1 MMGALHRDIATII
14 IVGLALVVGGL
25 VGTPYILGVLI
36 IFGMVSI
43 LVLSYRTITTMGGWS
58 FAHVAIMGIGGYSV
72 AIFSKA
78 PFEVPVLVAVALGGV
93 FAALF
98 AAILSWPVLRT
109 RQYYFFLS
117 TFAAGEALRQCFI
130 QIKEITGGTAGIAFI
145 ARPGILPDPSSA
157 FQFLWLV
164 AVILVLLGLFYAALD
179 ASDTGKKIK
188 AVGEDEALSSS
199 LGIDAWA
206 LRALGFILGSFGA
219 GIAGG
224 LFASYNGIMSPSDIN
239 AMLMFKIVAAC
250 VIGGTARFS
259 GPLLGLLFLTLI
271 EEIFRFVPEFVPM
284 IWGALV
290 IAAIILS
297 QRAGGGLKLRKV
309 INA

>member
-1 MMGALHRDIATII
+1 MSALRRDLITVALA
-14 IVGLALVVGGL
+14 GLALVVGGMA
-25 VGTPYILGVLI
+25 GTPYIRGVLVLL
-36 IFGMVSI
+36 GMTSI

-58 FAHVAIMGIGGYSV
+58 FAHVAIMGIGGYTV

-78 PFEVPVLVAVALGGV
+78 PFGIPVLAAVVLGGV
-93 FAALF
+93 FAAMF

-130 QIKEITGGTAGIAFI
+130 QIREVTGGTTGIAFI
-145 ARPGILPDPSSA
+145 SRPEILPNPSSA
-157 FQFLWLV
+157 FQFLCLV
-164 AVILVLLGLFYAALD
+164 AIVLVLLGVFYAALD

-188 AVGEDEALSSS
+188 AVGEDEVLASS

-206 LRALGFILGSFGA
+206 LRALAFILGSFGA

-224 LFASYNGIMSPSDIN
+224 LFASYNGIVSPSDIN
-239 AMLMFKIVAAC
+239 AMLMFKVVAAC
-250 VIGGTARFS
+250 VIGGTTRFS

-284 IWGALV
+284 IWGVFV
-290 IAAIILS
+290 IAAILLG
-297 QRAGGGLKLRKV
+297 QRADGGLKLRKGA
-309 INA
+309 NA